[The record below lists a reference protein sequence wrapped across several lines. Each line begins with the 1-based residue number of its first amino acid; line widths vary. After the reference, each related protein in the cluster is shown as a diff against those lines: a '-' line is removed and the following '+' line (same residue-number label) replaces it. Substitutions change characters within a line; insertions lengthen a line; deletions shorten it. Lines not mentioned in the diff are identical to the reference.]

1 MRELKCFCWGFLMPA
16 GVLFIWQTSSVGKQ
30 EINFE
35 NRFFSLKCCLY
46 GLIPLNKLILE
57 TQQTLIEQF

>member
-1 MRELKCFCWGFLMPA
+1 MPA